1 LTNGFSSEERARCG
15 FLSWGHQKGHTV
27 QTVWRERMKS
37 SGETYLW
44 LRNHTGMVVA
54 EQMRLESVI
63 LFSQHHWKEFND
75 E

>member
-1 LTNGFSSEERARCG
+1 
-15 FLSWGHQKGHTV
+15 
-27 QTVWRERMKS
+27 MKS